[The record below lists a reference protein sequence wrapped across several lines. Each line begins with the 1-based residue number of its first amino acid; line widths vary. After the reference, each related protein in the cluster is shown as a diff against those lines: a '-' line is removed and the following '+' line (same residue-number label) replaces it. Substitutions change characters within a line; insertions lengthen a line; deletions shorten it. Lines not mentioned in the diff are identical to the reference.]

1 MADIF
6 QGLPVGP
13 STWTKDDGSLG
24 RSFIAGME
32 IGNQRRQQA
41 LREAEFRRQ
50 IDPNSPQNQL
60 VAAQIIQDNI
70 RNDLAKQQI
79 AHSVSAEA
87 YFANLARNPPQPEEL
102 LNQAWTPTGN
112 PMIDGPMEKMRND
125 AATKILM
132 KNNSVWRQQTILEG
146 SKLLG
151 ANPNDYPDFMNSFD
165 PNGNPTKATTDILT
179 RNKDVISKWEQEQAR
194 LKPGVIAAET
204 RGQYSIARQEMADE
218 ARKDL
223 QSLKLSADSSAI
235 HSKGLTFAN
244 HLQLNQFKLEADL
257 IKQLPLK
264 KQDKAKMEFDNR
276 WKQIWQQAEQDSN
289 QPASPQTGT
298 ATPATKGIQLKD
310 KKTGQIFNYGGN
322 AADVPTDRYDILS
335 Q

>member
-1 MADIF
+1 MALLTGLPMPRLTSPQDAAAEQSGSGMSNFLRLMQIIQGAPGEKAQTEALQQKTKIQQQEHDNMMKGLDVVREKFSGVSSPEDALTVLEKNPQLMVDPYTQKWIQSGLSMQQEMQKIKEGSQKAKLDLAAAQFEQKQNEEFVQAVPGRYSELRDTLDSNGRWTPNTADIF
-6 QGLPVGP
+6 DKY
-13 STWTKDDGSLG
+13 SDKIDEWKKK
-24 RSFIAGME
+24 E
-32 IGNQRRQQA
+32 A
-41 LREAEFRRQ
+41 L
-50 IDPNSPQNQL
+50 
-60 VAAQIIQDNI
+60 
-70 RNDLAKQQI
+70 
-79 AHSVSAEA
+79 
-87 YFANLARNPPQPEEL
+87 
-102 LNQAWTPTGN
+102 
-112 PMIDGPMEKMRND
+112 
-125 AATKILM
+125 
-132 KNNSVWRQQTILEG
+132 
-146 SKLLG
+146 
-151 ANPNDYPDFMNSFD
+151 
-165 PNGNPTKATTDILT
+165 
-179 RNKDVISKWEQEQAR
+179 

-289 QPASPQTGT
+289 QT
-298 ATPATKGIQLKD
+298 APSVTTPTSKGVQLKD
-310 KKTGQIFNYGGN
+310 KKTGQLFNYNGD